1 MSLCLQ
7 TMPLHAYMCMKKVKM
22 FELLPALFV
31 MDLSSISIAD
41 EPATAKKV
49 KSIEYER
56 DVSF

>member
-1 MSLCLQ
+1 MYKESEDVW
-7 TMPLHAYMCMKKVKM
+7 AVGKS
-22 FELLPALFV
+22 PALFV

-41 EPATAKKV
+41 EPVTAKKV